1 MKQPNENL
9 IAKFERLATHGRD
22 IAPQQGYIKEIEA
35 ATNRGRDIIDAGKRG
50 IESFP
55 PAHQMLAGNK

>member
-9 IAKFERLATHGRD
+9 TAQFERLATHGRD
-22 IAPQQGYIKEIEA
+22 IPHQGFVKEIEA

-55 PAHQMLAGNK
+55 PARQMLDGNK